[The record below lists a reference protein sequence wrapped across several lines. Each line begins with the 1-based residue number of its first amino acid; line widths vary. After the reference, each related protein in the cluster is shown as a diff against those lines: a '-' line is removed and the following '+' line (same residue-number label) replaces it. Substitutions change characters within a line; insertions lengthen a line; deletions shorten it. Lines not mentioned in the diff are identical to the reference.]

1 MSDISMLKKWD
12 NIYKDKQAIVRVP
25 SRVLFE
31 NRHLLPTSGVALE
44 VACGLGA
51 NALCLAE
58 SGLQTHA
65 WDISNE
71 AIKRL
76 QDVSKK
82 EKIPVI
88 AEVRDA
94 IKDPPAAESFDI
106 IVVSHFL
113 ERKLFPFLL
122 DALKPQGM
130 LFYQTFTQ
138 ERVDDSGPR
147 NNSYRLTNNE
157 LLALCSELNVL
168 VYREEG
174 SVGKTTQGWR
184 NLALMVGQKRNAQ

>member
-12 NIYKDKQAIVRVP
+12 NIYKDKQAIVKAP
-25 SRVLFE
+25 SRVLLE
-31 NRHLLPTSGVALE
+31 NRHLLPASGVALE
-44 VACGLGA
+44 LACGLGA

-58 SGLQTHA
+58 NGLQTHA
-65 WDISNE
+65 WDISGE

-82 EKIPVI
+82 EKLAVI

-94 IKDPPAAESFDI
+94 IKDPPAPQSFDV

-113 ERKLFPFLL
+113 ERALFPFLI
-122 DALKPQGM
+122 DALKPQGV

-147 NNSYRLTNNE
+147 NNNYRLANNE
-157 LLALCSELNVL
+157 LLTLCSELSVL

-174 SVGKTTQGWR
+174 TVGKTLQGWR
-184 NLALMVGQKRNAQ
+184 NLALVIGRKKV